1 MLPAPP
7 SAASTA
13 AETAPG
19 ASRASLAG
27 AIGFPCGSRPTSGFV
42 SDPVMRR
49 LRIHADTPRRLL
61 LSLALACFALAATAA
76 DTADPLDLAR
86 LRGKIV
92 LVDFWASW
100 CEPCRHSFP
109 WLNAMQAKYADRGLI
124 VIGVNVDRE
133 RADADRFLRDVPA
146 TFQIVYDPAGALAT
160 RFDLP
165 GMPAS
170 YIIGRTGDVVAHHI
184 GFRSGLS
191 ADREAELK
199 QLLEKSP

>member
-1 MLPAPP
+1 
-7 SAASTA
+7 
-13 AETAPG
+13 
-19 ASRASLAG
+19 
-27 AIGFPCGSRPTSGFV
+27 
-42 SDPVMRR
+42 MRK
-49 LRIHADTPRRLL
+49 LRIHAVAARRLL
-61 LSLALACFALAATAA
+61 LSLALACFALGAAAA
-76 DTADPLDLAR
+76 DTADSLDLAR
-86 LRGKIV
+86 FRGKVV

-109 WLNAMQAKYADRGLI
+109 WLNAMQAKYGDRGLV
-124 VIGVNVDRE
+124 VIGVNVDRD
-133 RADADRFLRDVPA
+133 RADADRFLHEVPA
-146 TFQIVYDPAGALAT
+146 TFQVVYDPAGALAT